1 MKYRI
6 YFLSFLACLLGIT
19 SFVSCQRMDDEE
31 APQGLTIQL
40 SQDLFTQR
48 EVRAPSESATSTIN
62 TLDVV
67 FIDNTGKVVTVVQDA
82 NGDLNKR
89 VFHYG
94 LNPQSGNVKWKNN
107 NPATKTLVLSEVQHH
122 VFKDVKMFVLANLSQ
137 TVHDDIA
144 NGTLDT
150 QEKIQK
156 AVSVTLQANQAD
168 ELKNPFLLTGTTA
181 SFNWDGK
188 EDTEVP
194 VNLKRAVAAID
205 IVIHYEWDKLDPM
218 HHEGKYT
225 LKEFDSRTYVGEQYS
240 VDSPV
245 DSPERT
251 IAKTTAATPTSTISF
266 FLNEYDLTKATATGQ
281 LPYIILKLKKLNGPS
296 SLPGG
301 LLPPPAGDEK
311 DENGTDTYY
320 RIVLPPTIERNMYY
334 TLHAHINQPGSDT
347 EAGATTL
354 QFNLLVNPWLHN
366 ATP

>member
-6 YFLSFLACLLGIT
+6 FYLLLACLLGVT
-19 SFVSCQRMDDEE
+19 SFVSCQRMQDEE
-31 APQGLTIQL
+31 APQGLTIHL
-40 SQDLFTQR
+40 SQELFAKR
-48 EVRAPSESATSTIN
+48 EVRAPSEDNTSTIN

-67 FIDNTGKVVTVVQDA
+67 FIDNAGKVVTVVQDA
-82 NGDLNKR
+82 AGNQNQR
-89 VFHYG
+89 VFHYVLG
-94 LNPQSGNVKWKNN
+94 TTPSPNVKWKNN
-107 NPATKTLVLSEVQHH
+107 NPNTRTLVLTEVQHH
-122 VFKDVKMFVLANLSQ
+122 VFRDVKMFVLANLSSDI
-137 TVHDDIA
+137 HNDIA
-144 NGTLDT
+144 AGTLDT
-150 QEKIQK
+150 KEKIEK
-156 AVSVTLQANQAD
+156 EISVSLQANQAD
-168 ELKNPFLLTGTTA
+168 ELKNPFLLTGTTG
-181 SFNWDGK
+181 SFNWDGSI
-188 EDTEVP
+188 DTEVP

-218 HHEGKYT
+218 NHVGKYT
-225 LKEFDSRTYVGEQYS
+225 LKEFDSKTYVGEQYS

-281 LPYIILKLKKLNGPS
+281 LPYIILKLKKKNGPS